1 MEDCSIFKYL
11 DYREYLKDH
20 YEASKRRSS
29 FFSYRYISV
38 KTGLDASFYVKV
50 LQKQMH
56 LSLKSLPG
64 IVSFLGLNKKECEYF
79 TLLVRFNRAKQQD
92 ETRLYFEKLI
102 ELREL
107 SNNTSTLIA
116 DKYEYFSKWYYVAL
130 RELLNYYSFKGDF
143 KSLGEQLNPP
153 ISEAKAKKAIELL
166 ERLDLVKKNEKGEF
180 ELTEKFITTGES
192 WNSLAIENF
201 QKEMIRMA
209 ETSIDRLPKKDR
221 ETSTVTISMSRSSF
235 NAMKDRLREFR
246 KELLE
251 MARMEQEPDGVFQ
264 MNFQIFPLTGDI
276 EQEVKP

>member
-1 MEDCSIFKYL
+1 MEECSIFEYL

-20 YEASKRRSS
+20 YEASKRRFS

-64 IVSFLGLNKKECEYF
+64 IIRFLGLNKKECEYF

-102 ELREL
+102 EFREL
-107 SNNTSTLIA
+107 NTGTLNA
-116 DKYEYFSKWYYVAL
+116 DKYEYFSKWYYVAM
-130 RELLNYYSFKGDF
+130 RELLNYYRFKGDY

-153 ISEAKAKKAIELL
+153 ISEAKARKAIELL
-166 ERLDLVKKNEKGEF
+166 ERLNLLKKNENGEF
-180 ELTEKFITTGES
+180 ELTEQFVTTGES

-235 NAMKDRLREFR
+235 NAMKDRIREFR

-264 MNFQIFPLTGDI
+264 INFQIFPLTGDI
-276 EQEVKP
+276 EQEVTP